1 MRSGNFQYILA
12 NWVSSRYSFSFS
24 FLLFIATQWFIF
36 FCRYSHDNRNDCL
49 NAMMFFKK
57 VQFSFPLLY
66 TRDTRCFCQ
75 RLLDFLAFLSSIEI
89 PFLLSCHSVFAI
101 IHLDCIISNGEK
113 TITKKLKIRKLII
126 SFSFFQEKTWYFCTK
141 IILPETSHDFTKSWS
156 KRLETDTA
164 LYISWN
170 LCHYL
175 QKLSSSIPITSW
187 KISFFFILLLNK
199 TKCNFFRAQFDSLFC
214 TKKHSTIMIGCWQLF
229 FNKNSFESNI
239 FHIHL

>member
-1 MRSGNFQYILA
+1 MFGNVCQNKVHCRKYGIYE
-12 NWVSSRYSFSFS
+12 W
-24 FLLFIATQWFIF
+24 LFPENSP
-36 FCRYSHDNRNDCL
+36 R
-49 NAMMFFKK
+49 
-57 VQFSFPLLY
+57 
-66 TRDTRCFCQ
+66 
-75 RLLDFLAFLSSIEI
+75 FLAFLSSIEI

-214 TKKHSTIMIGCWQLF
+214 TKNTAQ
-229 FNKNSFESNI
+229 
-239 FHIHL
+239 